1 VRAVAFVTDFI
12 LLTTA
17 YREEPKRSEVLK
29 YLESLGFE
37 LYDVGK
43 PSVVVFYLEAPTI
56 KDIEDIIKA
65 AESHEGVAKAYIT
78 YGFVAD
84 EATKRLINEGLE
96 KGEIELDETTIE
108 YIKKILAKLTGE
120 KESKP

>member
-1 VRAVAFVTDFI
+1 VAFVTGFI
-12 LLTTA
+12 LLTA
-17 YREEPKRSEVLK
+17 GYREEPKRSEVLRH
-29 YLESLGFE
+29 LESLGFE

-56 KDIEDIIKA
+56 KDIENIIKT

-84 EATKRLINEGLE
+84 EATRRWINEALE
-96 KGEIELDETTIE
+96 RGEIELDESTVE
-108 YIKKILAKLTGE
+108 YIRKILEKLTSE
-120 KESKP
+120 KTGQQQ